1 MWGSNSSPYFIAYWY
16 FDYLSES
23 KLLSHYVRLDKAAET
38 GVLATIYVYSWRLQ
52 RDVDTDDETS
62 GTVIYGPSASNQA
75 SIRSLYIS
83 FELSNKRLRII
94 IFLLNNW
101 SY

>member
-75 SIRSLYIS
+75 SIRRLYIS
-83 FELSNKRLRII
+83 FELSNKRL
-94 IFLLNNW
+94 
-101 SY
+101 

>member
-38 GVLATIYVYSWRLQ
+38 GVLATIYVYSRRQQ
-52 RDVDTDDETS
+52 RDVDTDDETC
-62 GTVIYGPSASNQA
+62 GTVIYGRSASNQA
-75 SIRSLYIS
+75 SIRRLYNS
-83 FELSNKRLRII
+83 FKL
-94 IFLLNNW
+94 
-101 SY
+101 

>member
-38 GVLATIYVYSWRLQ
+38 GVLATIYVYLRRQQ
-52 RDVDTDDETS
+52 RDVDTNDETC

-75 SIRSLYIS
+75 SIRRLYIS
-83 FELSNKRLRII
+83 FELSNKRL
-94 IFLLNNW
+94 
-101 SY
+101 